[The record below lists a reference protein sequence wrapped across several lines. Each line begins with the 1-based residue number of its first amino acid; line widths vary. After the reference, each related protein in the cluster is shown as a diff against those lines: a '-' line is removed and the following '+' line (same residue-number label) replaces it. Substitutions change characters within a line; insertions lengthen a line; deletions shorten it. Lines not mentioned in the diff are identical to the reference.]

1 MDIVIKTEMPDP
13 TSGRGAKSKYPFADI
28 PVGGGF
34 SVECDH
40 TQHESIR
47 SSAWRWAKAN
57 GATLKVWR
65 DDCTTHVKRM
75 ENEVVVAPVPPVAI
89 DGETLADAVV
99 ATTQKP
105 DGLPGHTQAPFGPD
119 V

>member
-1 MDIVIKTEMPDP
+1 MDIVIKTEMPNP

-28 PVGGGF
+28 PEGGGF

-57 GATLKVWR
+57 GVQLRVWR

-75 ENEVVVAPVPPVAI
+75 EDEVLVDPVPPVADETPAGVVTTPKL
-89 DGETLADAVV
+89 DGVS
-99 ATTQKP
+99 
-105 DGLPGHTQAPFGPD
+105 LPGHTQAPFGPD